1 MDRLVDKLYD
11 KYSRMSRN
19 LEIGYPISKDEMIGM
34 WRLILDVFFMR
45 NDIESPVLVKYLMNY
60 HGIDGWNCVDI
71 FDVNINKV
79 EYKGK
84 SFDFSIWN
92 PIKTYVNN
100 EFKQDF
106 VSYQGKL
113 YACIKNNTNV
123 LPTEDRYWVLC
134 VDGWGEGDISS
145 MSFDI
150 GEGEPT
156 NMTVVDESIYLDIL
170 TGEFWEFK
178 TDKWVKLGSLSQDSL
193 EWAEY

>member
-19 LEIGYPISKDEMIGM
+19 LEIGYPISKDEMIDM

-123 LPTEDRYWVLC
+123 PPTEDRYWVLC

-156 NMTVVDESIYLDIL
+156 NMAAVNESIYLDIL

>member
-19 LEIGYPISKDEMIGM
+19 LEIGYQVSKDEMIGM

-156 NMTVVDESIYLDIL
+156 NMAAIDESIYLDIL

-178 TDKWVKLGSLSQDSL
+178 TDTWIKLGSLSQDSL